1 MIRALGSVLLV
12 GLSACSWSDDDSP
25 RQDSSPEQATGMLQP
40 TGALQEDLDLQA
52 SDFGCIESWDKVR
65 SFRITN
71 KLGHQQ
77 EALAVAQN
85 PGSGPYP
92 VGTVIQIVP
101 VEAMVKR
108 RAGFNPDAGDWEF
121 FLLDVNEAGTTIN
134 MRGARDVVG
143 PGGNCQ
149 DCHGKAAPRWD
160 YICEMDHGC
169 DTIPV
174 DDAFLQGLQDTD
186 PRCPQ

>member
-1 MIRALGSVLLV
+1 MGSGVVACALGAMVLGALF
-12 GLSACSWSDDDSP
+12 ACGSNNDAD
-25 RQDSSPEQATGMLQP
+25 QDSSQQAA
-40 TGALQEDLDLQA
+40 GALKGDLDLQA
-52 SDFGCIESWDKVR
+52 SDFGCIKSWDKVR

-71 KLGHQQ
+71 KLNHQK

-108 RAGFNPDAGDWEF
+108 AAGFNPDAGDWEF
-121 FLLDVNEAGTTIN
+121 FLLDASATGTTITQ
-134 MRGARDVVG
+134 RGPRDVVG
-143 PGGNCQ
+143 PGGNCH
-149 DCHGKAAPRWD
+149 DCHGKAAPKWD

-169 DTIPV
+169 DSIPV
-174 DDAFLQGLQDTD
+174 SDDFLQGLQDMD
-186 PRCPQ
+186 PRCPAQ

>member
-1 MIRALGSVLLV
+1 MRDRIGSKTVVCALGSGLLV

-25 RQDSSPEQATGMLQP
+25 RQDTASLK
-40 TGALQEDLDLQA
+40 EDLDLQA
-52 SDFGCIESWDKVR
+52 SDFGCIKSWDKVR

-108 RAGFNPDAGDWEF
+108 AAGFNPDTGDWEF
-121 FLLDVNEAGTTIN
+121 FLLDVSATGTTIN
-134 MRGARDVVG
+134 LRGPRDVVG
-143 PGGNCQ
+143 PGGNCN
-149 DCHGKAAPRWD
+149 DCHGKAAPKWD

-169 DTIPV
+169 DSIPV
-174 DDAFLQGLQDTD
+174 DDAFLQGLQDMD
-186 PRCPQ
+186 PRCMQ